1 MVTVIALISPPA
13 LPTGLAIGAL
23 TRVASDNFVPD
34 MAEDAKLPLELAEEH
49 DADTLWLLL
58 KLLMHDLL
66 DATVAAAA
74 TTSLVEGTVTLPT
87 GTDIV
92 IPAMMYIYCFFLS
105 FLHRPARKHNHNHT
119 HTHTHTKFG
128 FQKNQ
133 ESRKQKKLD
142 IGSCT
147 HRQWH
152 SIRTADETMAVQ
164 RKRRR
169 RRRRRKR
176 KAVETLQWQEQSSS
190 DRAEHRLR

>member
-1 MVTVIALISPPA
+1 
-13 LPTGLAIGAL
+13 
-23 TRVASDNFVPD
+23 
-34 MAEDAKLPLELAEEH
+34 
-49 DADTLWLLL
+49 
-58 KLLMHDLL
+58 MHDLL

-105 FLHRPARKHNHNHT
+105 SFLSFTALHANT
-119 HTHTHTKFG
+119 TTTTHTHTKFG

-133 ESRKQKKLD
+133 ESSKQKKLD

-147 HRQWH
+147 HRQRH
-152 SIRTADETMAVQ
+152 SIRTAYEKMAVQ

-169 RRRRRKR
+169 RRRRSRNV
-176 KAVETLQWQEQSSS
+176 AMAGTE
-190 DRAEHRLR
+190 

>member
-1 MVTVIALISPPA
+1 
-13 LPTGLAIGAL
+13 
-23 TRVASDNFVPD
+23 
-34 MAEDAKLPLELAEEH
+34 
-49 DADTLWLLL
+49 LL
-58 KLLMHDLL
+58 HDLL
-66 DATVAAAA
+66 DATVAAA
-74 TTSLVEGTVTLPT
+74 TTSLIEGTVTLPT

-105 FLHRPARKHNHNHT
+105 FLHCPARKHNHKNT

-169 RRRRRKR
+169 RRRR

-190 DRAEHRLR
+190 DREWFATSEKTAKPKQRFERGKRVLTFSFFLFPTVSLISCLIITYVLLL